1 MTPAQKNAYLEAHMA
16 VQQHMAHAALQNSPH
31 IMVNQSQQQQ
41 SQQSH
46 QQQLAQQAVTN
57 QTVTH
62 HSTHLKQLKQEH
74 PSSTQEHQ
82 QQTHQQ
88 IIPLS
93 SSNPP
98 PLVSTV
104 VQQYISTIKVPQ
116 VVSSSQSGTTIPGTA
131 SSSSTESTFTVPD
144 DANMGYEAGVR
155 VLQSLGTWA
164 PEIPMNIP
172 KPNLIPFT
180 EPYTEGGSMHPS
192 SRLKALQQVQ
202 QASTGNRKSS
212 SRNPTN
218 KAFECTVCGKG
229 LARKDKLTIHMR
241 IHTGEKPY
249 ICEVCNKAFAR
260 RDKLVIH
267 MNKFK
272 HLTPTNIAPLG
283 KRKNQI
289 VTMSKHKMI
298 LSWYEN

>member
-16 VQQHMAHAALQNSPH
+16 VQQHMAHAALQNTPH
-31 IMVNQSQQQQ
+31 IIINQNQSQQQQ
-41 SQQSH
+41 QQPH
-46 QQQLAQQAVTN
+46 HTQLAQTVTN
-57 QTVTH
+57 QSVTH
-62 HSTHLKQLKQEH
+62 HTPQLKQLKQEN
-74 PSSTQEHQ
+74 PPLMQE
-82 QQTHQQ
+82 THQQ
-88 IIPLS
+88 ILPLS

-116 VVSSSQSGTTIPGTA
+116 VVTSSQSGTTIAA

-144 DANMGYEAGVR
+144 DGNMGYEGGVR
-155 VLQSLGTWA
+155 VLQSLGNWA

-241 IHTGEKPY
+241 IHTG
-249 ICEVCNKAFAR
+249 
-260 RDKLVIH
+260 
-267 MNKFK
+267 
-272 HLTPTNIAPLG
+272 
-283 KRKNQI
+283 
-289 VTMSKHKMI
+289 
-298 LSWYEN
+298 

>member
-16 VQQHMAHAALQNSPH
+16 VQQHMAHAALQSTPH
-31 IMVNQSQQQQ
+31 IIINQNQPQQPQP
-41 SQQSH
+41 H
-46 QQQLAQQAVTN
+46 QQLAQAVTN
-57 QTVTH
+57 QATVTH
-62 HSTHLKQLKQEH
+62 HTLKQLKQENVSQDTH
-74 PSSTQEHQ
+74 T
-82 QQTHQQ
+82 THQQ
-88 IIPLS
+88 IIPLVTT
-93 SSNPP
+93 SNPP

-116 VVSSSQSGTTIPGTA
+116 VTSSQSSQATTVVAA
-131 SSSSTESTFTVPD
+131 STSNTDSTFTVPD
-144 DANMGYEAGVR
+144 DANMGYEGGVR

-202 QASTGNRKSS
+202 QASSGNRKSS

-241 IHTGEKPY
+241 IHTGL
-249 ICEVCNKAFAR
+249 NS
-260 RDKLVIH
+260 
-267 MNKFK
+267 KFK
-272 HLTPTNIAPLG
+272 LFEILT
-283 KRKNQI
+283 KK
-289 VTMSKHKMI
+289 
-298 LSWYEN
+298 

>member
-16 VQQHMAHAALQNSPH
+16 VQQHMAHAALQNTPH
-31 IMVNQSQQQQ
+31 IIINQNQSQQQQ
-41 SQQSH
+41 QQPH
-46 QQQLAQQAVTN
+46 HTQLAQTVTN
-57 QTVTH
+57 QSVTH
-62 HSTHLKQLKQEH
+62 HAPQLKQLKQEN
-74 PSSTQEHQ
+74 PPLMQE
-82 QQTHQQ
+82 THQQ
-88 IIPLS
+88 ILPLS

-116 VVSSSQSGTTIPGTA
+116 VVTSSQSGTTIAA

-144 DANMGYEAGVR
+144 DGNMGYEGGVR
-155 VLQSLGTWA
+155 VLQSLGNWA

-241 IHTGEKPY
+241 IHTG
-249 ICEVCNKAFAR
+249 
-260 RDKLVIH
+260 
-267 MNKFK
+267 
-272 HLTPTNIAPLG
+272 
-283 KRKNQI
+283 
-289 VTMSKHKMI
+289 
-298 LSWYEN
+298 